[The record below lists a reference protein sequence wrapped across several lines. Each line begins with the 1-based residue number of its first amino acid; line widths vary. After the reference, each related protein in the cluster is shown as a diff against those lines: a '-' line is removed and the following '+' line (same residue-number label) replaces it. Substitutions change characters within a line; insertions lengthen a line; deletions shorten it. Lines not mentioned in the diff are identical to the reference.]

1 MVDVHKRRR
10 PKGRRKGPRAER
22 PTKREDRSGSR
33 VAANPGR
40 VAAIQALMAVDE
52 GKHLE
57 DVLPT
62 LLPEDPR
69 DRGFGWFLAFGVLR
83 RRGQIDT
90 ALRALVHQPLS
101 EMDPGVRATLRVGA
115 FESFFGR
122 AKDHA
127 VVSQAVEAARAVGVG
142 RASGLV
148 NAVLRK
154 LPDAPPIHTN
164 HPSWLAARWKERYG
178 DDATD
183 WLEANAEPPPV
194 FVVAPGGL
202 PEGLEGEAVGEVAD
216 VYRVDV
222 GGPIPDLPG
231 FDQGAFWV
239 QDLAAVRVADLLADG
254 VGEGSRVLDACAA
267 PGGKTFRLTQR
278 GHEVT
283 AVDKRSSRLAP
294 LREGAARLGIEVT
307 VRAHDWSKGPLP
319 DANGPTLFDAVLVDA
334 PCTGLGTI
342 RRHPEIRWRRQPAD
356 LEHAPELQLRI
367 LKAASAHV
375 RPGGVLVYA
384 VCSPEPEEGQ
394 AVVAAFLSEH
404 PDFTIDAELATAPPQ
419 LGEDAHVAVRLRRR
433 SPSE

>member
-22 PTKREDRSGSR
+22 PAQREDRSGSR

-62 LLPEDPR
+62 LLPAEPR

-148 NAVLRK
+148 NAVLRNLAK
-154 LPDAPPIHTN
+154 AEAPELPD
-164 HPSWLAARWKERYG
+164 R
-178 DDATD
+178 ATD
-183 WLEANAEPPPV
+183 PMLWAGVVCSHPRWIVEQMAATILDLKKQGLTVLLSEQNLHFARRVADRAYIIEKGEVRYHGTMTELSANAEV
-194 FVVAPGGL
+194 RDAYL
-202 PEGLEGEAVGEVAD
+202 AV
-216 VYRVDV
+216 
-222 GGPIPDLPG
+222 
-231 FDQGAFWV
+231 
-239 QDLAAVRVADLLADG
+239 
-254 VGEGSRVLDACAA
+254 
-267 PGGKTFRLTQR
+267 
-278 GHEVT
+278 
-283 AVDKRSSRLAP
+283 
-294 LREGAARLGIEVT
+294 
-307 VRAHDWSKGPLP
+307 
-319 DANGPTLFDAVLVDA
+319 
-334 PCTGLGTI
+334 
-342 RRHPEIRWRRQPAD
+342 
-356 LEHAPELQLRI
+356 
-367 LKAASAHV
+367 
-375 RPGGVLVYA
+375 
-384 VCSPEPEEGQ
+384 
-394 AVVAAFLSEH
+394 
-404 PDFTIDAELATAPPQ
+404 
-419 LGEDAHVAVRLRRR
+419 
-433 SPSE
+433 